1 MHVNKVLAHIK
12 PAELA
17 QYRRTLEDKQA
28 ATQIMEAAIQKAQKI
43 MSQAIGRQNKWWIDM
58 GKKYNFKP
66 TSSVN
71 IDAQNLTIN
80 DIVEDAALAEA
91 ARLANSD
98 PDDLDD
104 PDETP
109 Q

>member
-1 MHVNKVLAHIK
+1 MHTNKVVATIK
-12 PAELA
+12 ESELA
-17 QYRRTLEDKQA
+17 QFRRTLEDKQA
-28 ATQIMEAAIQKAQKI
+28 AAAVMEAAMQKAQKM
-43 MSQAIGRQNKWWIDM
+43 MSVAIGRQNKWWIDM

-66 TSSVN
+66 TSNIN

-80 DIVEDAALAEA
+80 DIVEDPALVEA

-98 PDDLDD
+98 PDDLEDGT
-104 PDETP
+104 ETP